1 VAGNSRSSAETHQP
15 TSAYFR
21 TCVEQLGNR
30 GKFALDVPSGPG
42 RHALYLAKL
51 GWLVVAADIDHQSL
65 RRLQIAQAGSPAARL
80 VYLVQLDATR
90 QLPFHPKSFDLAV
103 VIHALSLDVLV
114 QAKAMVRHGGHI
126 IFETFGAQGG
136 NWQALP
142 RPLQVTEIVSDGFE
156 ALIYEERLVK
166 RRPTVVTVRGL
177 FRRRSA

>member
-1 VAGNSRSSAETHQP
+1 MTDNSKSSAETHQP
-15 TSAYFR
+15 TSAFFR
-21 TCVEQLGNR
+21 ICVEQLGNH

-65 RRLQIAQAGSPAARL
+65 RRLQISQADSPAAQY
-80 VYLVQLDATR
+80 VSLVQLDATR
-90 QLPFHPKSFDLAV
+90 QLPFHPNSFDLAV

-126 IFETFGAQGG
+126 IFETYGAQGG

-142 RPLQVTEIVSDGFE
+142 SPLKVADIVSDGFE
-156 ALIYEERLVK
+156 TLIYEERPVK
-166 RRPTVVTVRGL
+166 RKPAAVTVRGL
-177 FRRRSA
+177 FQRREA